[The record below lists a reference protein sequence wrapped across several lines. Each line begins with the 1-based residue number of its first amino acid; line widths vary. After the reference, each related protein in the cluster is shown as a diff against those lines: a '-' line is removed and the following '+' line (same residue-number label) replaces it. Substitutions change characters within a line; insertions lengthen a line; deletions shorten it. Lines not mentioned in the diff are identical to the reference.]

1 MKIFIAE
8 ERGGQLQP
16 EHGIERA
23 VIRIGRDKAE
33 CQMIFDHPAWSMVSR
48 RHAELRSENGRC
60 VLEDLGSSHGTYVD
74 GPPITQP
81 TEVRAGSLMQFGT
94 GGPATRLVRIEQ
106 SPAVQP
112 QPKPQPQPQPQP
124 QPNPQPQPQPQPQPN
139 PQPQP
144 APAPQNV
151 KPQPAPTPT
160 PQPPPVQPKPAPP
173 APAGPEDRQP
183 AARADA
189 DAATSAGATEA
200 RAADSFD
207 AHRPL
212 HRAGQQ

>member
-74 GPPITQP
+74 GRRITQP
-81 TEVRAGSLMQFGT
+81 TEVR
-94 GGPATRLVRIEQ
+94 
-106 SPAVQP
+106 
-112 QPKPQPQPQPQP
+112 
-124 QPNPQPQPQPQPQPN
+124 
-139 PQPQP
+139 
-144 APAPQNV
+144 
-151 KPQPAPTPT
+151 
-160 PQPPPVQPKPAPP
+160 
-173 APAGPEDRQP
+173 
-183 AARADA
+183 
-189 DAATSAGATEA
+189 
-200 RAADSFD
+200 
-207 AHRPL
+207 
-212 HRAGQQ
+212 

>member
-74 GPPITQP
+74 GRRITQP

-94 GGPATRLVRIEQ
+94 GGPAIRLVRVEQ

-124 QPNPQPQPQPQPQPN
+124 NPQPNPQPQPQPNTP
-139 PQPQP
+139 PQP
-144 APAPQNV
+144 APVPQNV
-151 KPQPAPTPT
+151 RPQPATPT
-160 PQPPPVQPKPAPP
+160 PSTPT
-173 APAGPEDRQP
+173 GPYIELVNSAKGHLQNFKIDRDVM
-183 AARADA
+183 RLGRGSDM
-189 DAATSAGATEA
+189 EV
-200 RAADSFD
+200 R
-207 AHRPL
+207 
-212 HRAGQQ
+212 